1 LTRQSLEL
9 AEPGD
14 LAFRLTDGGLRRQ
27 VLCNGLAVDLLRELG
42 MGAVSGVVG
51 LGTMAARFSAA
62 PGSIRN
68 GARLKI
74 AKLGN
79 LPQY

>member
-51 LGTMAARFSAA
+51 LGNGSQVFRSA
-62 PGSIRN
+62 GKHS
-68 GARLKI
+68 
-74 AKLGN
+74 
-79 LPQY
+79 